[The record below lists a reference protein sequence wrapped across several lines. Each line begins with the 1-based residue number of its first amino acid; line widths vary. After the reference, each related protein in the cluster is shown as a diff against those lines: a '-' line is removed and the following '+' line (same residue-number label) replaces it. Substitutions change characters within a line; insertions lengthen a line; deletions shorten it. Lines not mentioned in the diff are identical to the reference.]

1 MLDPKQRRAV
11 ALLFQSTDEEVIRK
25 LKINRQLL
33 DEWKRDPQF
42 AQALCDFVRDNRLTA
57 IRFISK
63 RVVEAAQE
71 LEAMIKTADEKVRH
85 KVIIDLLKASGL
97 LAAEHSAGE
106 DETDG
111 FMAVLNRITEAPDD
125 TREED

>member
-1 MLDPKQRRAV
+1 MLDQKQSKAV
-11 ALLFQSTDEEVIRK
+11 SLLFQCTDEEVIRK
-25 LKINRQLL
+25 LKINRETL

-71 LEAMIKTADEKVRH
+71 LEAMIKNADEKVRH

-97 LAAEHSAGE
+97 LAAEHIVD
-106 DETDG
+106 DEADG
-111 FMAVLNRITEAPDD
+111 FTAVLNRISEAPDD
-125 TREED
+125 TGEED

>member
-1 MLDPKQRRAV
+1 MLDQKQRKAV
-11 ALLFQSTDEEVIRK
+11 SLLFQCTDEEVIRK
-25 LKINRQLL
+25 LKINRETL

-71 LEAMIKTADEKVRH
+71 LEAMIKNADEKVRH

-97 LAAEHSAGE
+97 LAAEHVVD
-106 DETDG
+106 DEADG
-111 FMAVLNRITEAPDD
+111 FTAVLNRIAEAPDD
-125 TREED
+125 TGEED

>member
-1 MLDPKQRRAV
+1 MLDPRQRRAV

>member
-1 MLDPKQRRAV
+1 MLDRKQRKAV
-11 ALLFQSTDEEVIRK
+11 ALLFQSTDEEVIRR
-25 LKINRQLL
+25 LKIDRETLQ
-33 DEWKRDPQF
+33 EWKRDPQF

-71 LEAMIKTADEKVRH
+71 LEMMIKSADEKIRH

-97 LAAEHSAGE
+97 LAAEHSPAD
-106 DETDG
+106 DEADG
-111 FMAVLNRITEAPDD
+111 FTAVLDRITEAPDD

>member
-1 MLDPKQRRAV
+1 MLDQKQRKAV
-11 ALLFQSTDEEVIRK
+11 SLLFQCTDEEVIRK
-25 LKINRQLL
+25 LKINRETL

-71 LEAMIKTADEKVRH
+71 LEAMIKNADEKVRH

-97 LAAEHSAGE
+97 LAAEHTAGD
-106 DETDG
+106 DEADG
-111 FMAVLNRITEAPDD
+111 FTSVLRRISEAPDEPG
-125 TREED
+125 EED

>member
-1 MLDPKQRRAV
+1 MLDQKQRKAV
-11 ALLFQSTDEEVIRK
+11 SLLFQCTDEEVIRK
-25 LKINRQLL
+25 LRINREIL

-71 LEAMIKTADEKVRH
+71 LEAMIKNADEKIRH

-97 LAAEHSAGE
+97 LAAEHVVD
-106 DETDG
+106 DEADG
-111 FMAVLNRITEAPDD
+111 FTAMLNRIAEVTDD
-125 TREED
+125 TGEED

>member
-25 LKINRQLL
+25 LKINRETL

-97 LAAEHSAGE
+97 LAAEHSAGD
-106 DETDG
+106 DEADG
-111 FMAVLNRITEAPDD
+111 FTSVLNRIAEVNDD

>member
-1 MLDPKQRRAV
+1 MLDNKQRKAV
-11 ALLFQSTDEEVIRK
+11 ALLFQFTDDEVIRK
-25 LKINRQLL
+25 VKIDRQTL
-33 DEWKRDPQF
+33 DEWKRDPEF
-42 AQALCDFVRDNRLTA
+42 AQALCEFVRDNRLTA

-97 LAAEHSAGE
+97 LAADHTAGE
-106 DETDG
+106 DEGDG
-111 FMAVLNRITEAPDD
+111 FSAILKHFSEVQDD
-125 TREED
+125 PGEED